1 MSFRLSD
8 NGVNDGVDD
17 NVDDDIG
24 FRTAAFDRKR
34 GDKMRG
40 DGKDLVI

>member
-1 MSFRLSD
+1 MSFRLPD
-8 NGVNDGVDD
+8 NGVDDGVDD

-24 FRTAAFDRKR
+24 FRTTAFDRGR

-40 DGKDLVI
+40 DKKDLVI